1 MKKVLSLVMALVMIG
16 CFVSCSTSAVEQKA
30 INAVK
35 RLKDSVRDPDSL
47 KITGIRYKDLSNY
60 DEDNDSKEYE
70 DEYVLLIKAN
80 ATNGFG
86 GYVTLDTVVDRNN
99 KILTSEDDDLTVA
112 VINAVFM
119 VWDELSNHELDAE
132 KILKKANE

>member
-16 CFVSCSTSAVEQKA
+16 CFVSCSTSTVEQKA

-47 KITGIRYKDLSNY
+47 KITGIRYRDSSNY

-86 GYVTLDTVVDRNN
+86 GYVTLDIVVDRNN

-112 VINAVFM
+112 VINAMFM
-119 VWDELSNHELDAE
+119 DWDDLSNHELDAE